1 MAVAKH
7 KKGKGHFAGVPSI
20 VMRHPD
26 YINLG
31 SNAKVL
37 LFEFALQY
45 YRTNNGKLCAVFSQM
60 KNRGFKSET
69 TLRKAIKE
77 LLDAKLIILTKI
89 GMYGRGQRLPNYY
102 AVTWQ
107 PIDDV
112 KGFEMDIPS
121 TITPPR
127 AFSIE
132 LRQVQNDKAA

>member
-1 MAVAKH
+1 
-7 KKGKGHFAGVPSI
+7 
-20 VMRHPD
+20 MRHSD
-26 YINLG
+26 YRNLG

-77 LLDAKLIILTKI
+77 LLDAKLIVLTKI

>member
-1 MAVAKH
+1 MAAAKH
-7 KKGKGHFAGVPSI
+7 KKGKGHFAGVPSN

-31 SNAKVL
+31 PNSKAL
-37 LFEFALQY
+37 LFEFSLQY
-45 YRTNNGKLCAVFSQM
+45 FGKNNGKLCAVYSQM
-60 KNRGFKSET
+60 RHRGFKSET
-69 TLRKAIKE
+69 TLRKAVKE
-77 LLDAKLIILTKI
+77 LLNSKLIALTKV
-89 GMYGRGQRLPNYY
+89 GMYGQGKRLPNYY
-102 AVTWQ
+102 AITWQ